1 MIVEMV
7 RVAVWGI
14 GSEKDAIVE
23 ELHELGMLHLD
34 IPNTPPLASEEL
46 KGLRLLGATIL
57 GMVEA
62 LGWKEWDKISD
73 EALLGTRGKIRFESP
88 EVVDEIAKSL
98 EEFKRRLHLLIEER
112 SSLMEMLRS
121 LRMTHQ
127 VAYHFQTFLEEEMS
141 KGKCVS
147 IWRLDHKSHA
157 RALSQ
162 LRSRLKVV
170 TSPKERP
177 YLSHHSV
184 QLKDNEAILA
194 ISVDPQGEEIAED
207 FMRLTGGMPWH
218 PPDETRREGLL
229 KSIEAL
235 EEKLSWVPKRL
246 KSIDEELER
255 CREEWGPHLAALYFL
270 IEEKLDQLTVKQ
282 LAVKENGGMFVIEGW
297 IPAEVLETL
306 TARLKERFN
315 GRILIQWR
323 YPSSEE
329 WHEVP
334 TALDNPSQFKPFEI
348 FLKLLPV
355 PRYDE
360 MDPTALIAI
369 FFPFFAGCMVGDIG
383 YAVIMGVLGWL
394 LRRKCKRELW
404 RDIGSV
410 IIHMACWSAFWGVAF
425 GELFGDLGHRLIHM
439 EPLWVERSQAVL
451 PVISFSVGL
460 GVVHVLLGLFVGFLR
475 GLRHKDNHMWMER
488 LANILL
494 ITALIIAL
502 VHVKGWLPKSFFT
515 LSVSITIVGLLLL
528 LKVGFLGGLVETIGA
543 VGNILSYVR
552 IAAIGLSS
560 AILAVVASRF
570 VDALGVSFIGIFL
583 ALSIHLLN
591 LILAVAG
598 SGLHAARLHYV
609 EFLGKFYK
617 GGGKEYKPFAR
628 KRGSLVWKRR

>member
-1 MIVEMV
+1 
-7 RVAVWGI
+7 
-14 GSEKDAIVE
+14 
-23 ELHELGMLHLD
+23 
-34 IPNTPPLASEEL
+34 
-46 KGLRLLGATIL
+46 
-57 GMVEA
+57 
-62 LGWKEWDKISD
+62 
-73 EALLGTRGKIRFESP
+73 
-88 EVVDEIAKSL
+88 
-98 EEFKRRLHLLIEER
+98 
-112 SSLMEMLRS
+112 
-121 LRMTHQ
+121 
-127 VAYHFQTFLEEEMS
+127 
-141 KGKCVS
+141 
-147 IWRLDHKSHA
+147 
-157 RALSQ
+157 
-162 LRSRLKVV
+162 
-170 TSPKERP
+170 
-177 YLSHHSV
+177 
-184 QLKDNEAILA
+184 
-194 ISVDPQGEEIAED
+194 
-207 FMRLTGGMPWH
+207 
-218 PPDETRREGLL
+218 
-229 KSIEAL
+229 
-235 EEKLSWVPKRL
+235 
-246 KSIDEELER
+246 
-255 CREEWGPHLAALYFL
+255 
-270 IEEKLDQLTVKQ
+270 
-282 LAVKENGGMFVIEGW
+282 
-297 IPAEVLETL
+297 
-306 TARLKERFN
+306 
-315 GRILIQWR
+315 
-323 YPSSEE
+323 
-329 WHEVP
+329 
-334 TALDNPSQFKPFEI
+334 
-348 FLKLLPV
+348 
-355 PRYDE
+355 
-360 MDPTALIAI
+360 
-369 FFPFFAGCMVGDIG
+369 
-383 YAVIMGVLGWL
+383 VLGWL

-410 IIHMACWSAFWGVAF
+410 IVHMACWSAFWGVAF
-425 GELFGDLGHRLIHM
+425 GEFFGDLGHRLIHM

-460 GVVHVLLGLFVGFLR
+460 GVVHVLLGLFVGFLH